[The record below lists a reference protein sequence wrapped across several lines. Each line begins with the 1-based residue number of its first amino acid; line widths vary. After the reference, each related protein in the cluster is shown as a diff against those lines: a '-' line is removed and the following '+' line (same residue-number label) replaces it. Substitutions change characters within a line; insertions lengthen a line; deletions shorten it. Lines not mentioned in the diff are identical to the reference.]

1 VVRTTDEGRA
11 SHAAAASAANAAGDM
26 HRRHEYRP
34 LTELVR
40 ELRDETTDLVRSEVK
55 LAKIEISEK
64 VSRIG
69 RNSVYTMIGGCITQA
84 ALVVLMLAAAAGA
97 YVALVEFADMSHETA
112 GWLGPLAVGLIGA
125 IIGYIF
131 IHKGIHAITSES
143 LVPERTVESLREDK
157 DWAERKVR

>member
-11 SHAAAASAANAAGDM
+11 TREAAASATHDL
-26 HRRHEYRP
+26 HRRNEHRP

-69 RNSVYTMIGGCITQA
+69 RNSVYTMIGGAIAQA

-97 YVALVEFADMSHETA
+97 YVALVEFADFSHETA
-112 GWLGPLAVGLIGA
+112 GWLGPLAVGLLGA
-125 IIGYIF
+125 IFGYIF

-143 LVPERTVESLREDK
+143 MIPERTVESLRDDK

>member
-1 VVRTTDEGRA
+1 MVQSTNEGRA
-11 SHAAAASAANAAGDM
+11 THAAASATTDV

-64 VSRIG
+64 AARIG
-69 RNSVYTMIGGCITQA
+69 RNSVYTMIGGAIAQA
-84 ALVVLMLAAAAGA
+84 ALVLLMFAAAAGA
-97 YVALVEFADMSHETA
+97 YVALVQLADMSHETA
-112 GWLGPLAVGLIGA
+112 GWLGPLAIGLLGA

-131 IHKGIHAITSES
+131 IHKGIHAICSES
-143 LVPERTVESLREDK
+143 MVPER
-157 DWAERKVR
+157 

>member
-1 VVRTTDEGRA
+1 MVRSTDEGRA
-11 SHAAAASAANAAGDM
+11 THAAASAATDV

-64 VSRIG
+64 AARIG
-69 RNSVYTMIGGCITQA
+69 RNSVYTMIGGAIAQA
-84 ALVVLMLAAAAGA
+84 ALVVLMLAAAAGV
-97 YVALVEFADMSHETA
+97 YVALVQFADMSHENA
-112 GWLGPLAVGLIGA
+112 GWLGPLAVGLLGA

-131 IHKGIHAITSES
+131 IHKGIHAISNES
-143 LVPERTVESLREDK
+143 LVPERTVDSLRQDR
-157 DWAERKVR
+157 DWAERKVQ

>member
-1 VVRTTDEGRA
+1 MVQSTYEGRA
-11 SHAAAASAANAAGDM
+11 THAAAASAASDV

-69 RNSVYTMIGGCITQA
+69 RNSAYAMIGAAIAQA
-84 ALVVLMLAAAAGA
+84 SLVVLLLAAAAGA
-97 YVALVEFADMSHETA
+97 YVALVQLANLSHETA
-112 GWLGPLAVGLIGA
+112 GWLGPLAVGLLGA

-143 LVPERTVESLREDK
+143 LVPERTVESLREDR
-157 DWAERKVR
+157 DWAERKVQ

>member
-1 VVRTTDEGRA
+1 MVQSTYEGRVT
-11 SHAAAASAANAAGDM
+11 HAAAASTAGDV

-131 IHKGIHAITSES
+131 IHKGIHAISSES

>member
-1 VVRTTDEGRA
+1 VVQTTTDGRA
-11 SHAAAASAANAAGDM
+11 TREAAASATNDL
-26 HRRHEYRP
+26 HRRGEYRP

-55 LAKIEISEK
+55 LAKIEVSEK

-69 RNSVYTMIGGCITQA
+69 RNSVYTMIGGAIAQA

-97 YVALVEFADMSHETA
+97 YVGLVEFADFSHETA
-112 GWLGPLAVGLIGA
+112 GWLGPLAVGLLGA

-143 LVPERTVESLREDK
+143 MVPERTVESLRDDK

>member
-1 VVRTTDEGRA
+1 MVQTTDEGRA
-11 SHAAAASAANAAGDM
+11 THAAAAAATPDL
-26 HRRHEYRP
+26 HRRHEHRP

-69 RNSVYTMIGGCITQA
+69 RNSVYTMIGGAIAQA
-84 ALVVLMLAAAAGA
+84 ALVLLMFAAAAGA
-97 YVALVEFADMSHETA
+97 YVALVEFADLSRETA
-112 GWLGPLAVGLIGA
+112 GWLGPLAVGLVAA

-143 LVPERTVESLREDK
+143 LVPERTVESLREDRE
-157 DWAERKVR
+157 WAERKVQ

>member
-1 VVRTTDEGRA
+1 MVRSTDEGRA
-11 SHAAAASAANAAGDM
+11 THAAASAATDV

-64 VSRIG
+64 AARIG
-69 RNSVYTMIGGCITQA
+69 RNSVYTMIGGAIAQA
-84 ALVVLMLAAAAGA
+84 ALVVLMLAGAAGA
-97 YVALVEFADMSHETA
+97 YVALVQLADMSHETA
-112 GWLGPLAVGLIGA
+112 GWLGPLAIGLLGA

-131 IHKGIHAITSES
+131 IHKGIHAISSES
-143 LVPERTVESLREDK
+143 LVPERTVDSLREDK
-157 DWAERKVR
+157 NWAERKVQ

>member
-1 VVRTTDEGRA
+1 MVRTTDEGRA
-11 SHAAAASAANAAGDM
+11 THEAAVSATHDL
-26 HRRHEYRP
+26 HRRNEHRP

-69 RNSVYTMIGGCITQA
+69 RNSVYTMIGGAIAQA

-97 YVALVEFADMSHETA
+97 YVALVEFADFSHETA
-112 GWLGPLAVGLIGA
+112 GWLGPLAVGLLGA

-143 LVPERTVESLREDK
+143 MIPERTVESLRDDK